1 MAYGDFYGINGYFK
15 EDYSGMQEGHVMSD
29 GPAFSKANAVVKIS
43 SIEEAANN
51 VLELNRASNLGAD
64 VTIKLG
70 KTVEN
75 LKEAWQGS
83 DAVVHINNL
92 MTIKDWCAA
101 LSSTA
106 LEVSTAAH
114 AEIHR
119 MIDKQRANGGNPM
132 EMPPIV
138 YTSFADY
145 LKMNERAVDNGN
157 VFVDT
162 TAARV
167 ELSSLKDARELF
179 SQFVDKYFQI
189 YGFMLDIWQS
199 GGARSHIEDE
209 VNRFKSQLDT
219 FRQDFDQ
226 AISSLEQAI
235 QNWEA

>member
-1 MAYGDFYGINGYFK
+1 MAYGDCYGVNGYYK
-15 EDYSGMQEGHVMSD
+15 EDYSGQRPDATEF
-29 GPAFSKANAVVKIS
+29 GPAFSNANAVVKIT
-43 SIEEAANN
+43 SIEEAAQQ
-51 VLELNRASNLGAD
+51 VIELNRASNLGAD
-64 VTIKLG
+64 VTIQLG
-70 KTVEN
+70 KTVEK

-92 MTIKDWCAA
+92 MEIKDWCAA

-132 EMPPIV
+132 EMPSIV
-138 YTSFADY
+138 YTSYADY

-167 ELSSLKDARELF
+167 ESSSLKQSKELF
-179 SQFVDKYFQI
+179 AQFVDKYFQV
-189 YGFMLDIWQS
+189 YGYMIDIWQS
-199 GGARSHIEDE
+199 GGARNHIEDE
-209 VNRFKSQLDT
+209 VNKFKANLERYQQQFAT
-219 FRQDFDQ
+219 
-226 AISSLEQAI
+226 AISSLDQAI
-235 QNWEA
+235 ANWEA